1 MVRLRRAKPMLAG
14 FAVLALTAAAWFA
27 GTYHARLSGA
37 SDQAD
42 LSASEAIDLRFPE
55 DWRSGGAS
63 VREDAF
69 ASSDALWFQP
79 TPLYPIKSEAE
90 ASARFSADLT
100 AFVREP
106 EADMPEAN
114 TKPLKAAAHA
124 RRRSN
129 AVLSEAQLAGIKNR
143 LNLTPE
149 QERYWPAIAAELRK
163 MEYRKE
169 ADAQGVH
176 TASVDTS
183 KMDVAKLKSAGLPL
197 VMSFDDE
204 QKDQFKG
211 LVHLLGIE
219 SALPGL

>member
-1 MVRLRRAKPMLAG
+1 MLAG

-42 LSASEAIDLRFPE
+42 LSASEAIDLRFPD
-55 DWRSGGAS
+55 DWRPGGAS
-63 VREDAF
+63 AREDAF

-79 TPLYPIKSEAE
+79 TPLYPIKSA
-90 ASARFSADLT
+90 ADLT

>member
-1 MVRLRRAKPMLAG
+1 MARLRRAKPVLAG

-79 TPLYPIKSEAE
+79 TPLYPIKSA
-90 ASARFSADLT
+90 ADLT

>member
-1 MVRLRRAKPMLAG
+1 VARLRRAKPMLAG

-27 GTYHARLSGA
+27 GTYNARLSGA

-42 LSASEAIDLRFPE
+42 LSASEAIDLRFPD
-55 DWRSGGAS
+55 DWRPGGAS
-63 VREDAF
+63 AREDAF

-79 TPLYPIKSEAE
+79 TPLYPIKSA
-90 ASARFSADLT
+90 ADLT

>member
-1 MVRLRRAKPMLAG
+1 MLAG

-27 GTYHARLSGA
+27 GTYNARLSGA

-42 LSASEAIDLRFPE
+42 LSASEAIDLRFPD
-55 DWRSGGAS
+55 DWRPGGAS
-63 VREDAF
+63 AREDAF

-79 TPLYPIKSEAE
+79 TPLYPIKSA
-90 ASARFSADLT
+90 ADLT

-204 QKDQFKG
+204 QKDQFRG